1 MIDRALLPLLAGCAI
16 FGTVILL
23 EINATDSHEP
33 EIAPPAPRAEM
44 ARQPRKPLLPL
55 DEMAATAA
63 ARPLF
68 SPNRRPAEKT
78 SPISSGEP
86 ELNDVRLT
94 GIVVEADRHM
104 AIFAVAGSKS
114 LVRSEGESVKEWR
127 LESISPYE
135 VSLSGPGGSR
145 TLAPKTDPNLV
156 RPMPKVVAQPAVA
169 ANQVAKA
176 GQPAAVA
183 QPVPGRPAIPVA
195 SPVQPA
201 PAAAA
206 QPRPV
211 QAQPAARALGA
222 TPNSLRAPTLPR
234 PPQ

>member
-23 EINATDSHEP
+23 EINATDSHQP
-33 EIAPPAPRAEM
+33 EIAPPAPRAEIG
-44 ARQPRKPLLPL
+44 RQPRTPALPL

-78 SPISSGEP
+78 SSTSTGEP

-94 GIVVEADRHM
+94 GIVVEPDRHM
-104 AIFAVAGSKS
+104 AIFAVAGAKP

-127 LESISPYE
+127 LDSISPNE

-156 RPMPKVVAQPAVA
+156 RPMPQAVVQPGAAASQA
-169 ANQVAKA
+169 ANRA

-201 PAAAA
+201 PAA
-206 QPRPV
+206 QPRPAP
-211 QAQPAARALGA
+211 AQPAARASGSA
-222 TPNSLRAPTLPR
+222 PNPLRAPTLPR